1 MQDNFSGWYASL
13 SFSEDHGQAEKR
25 FGAVKALMKDPT
37 PATLEVLT
45 RLAFRMRIQMPTATE
60 VAEIRSK
67 LTGDLP
73 SPGEEELAMLAAS
86 ALAWAMESGSDKGS
100 LAATMVAAASC
111 GGLRSLTQPMDLVG
125 MSESATRKL
134 AEASRRRPSLEPTK
148 PLLTSLD
155 NTEIAAAVKLA
166 SDGNPAGALQAVVLS
181 INEALAAVARRQ
193 FAVETEFQKYTK
205 LQDEELDILWWLQG
219 GYCADLQKDF
229 PDLPAEHRPLAIAR
243 ELASLTKV
251 LPGPTALQ
259 SLLFR
264 TGVPDAPKLSLVV
277 AVQGMPAS
285 WLDTA
290 LGEIDVDNI
299 SPVTTPILF
308 ALSRRKELDGAEGW
322 APAWSKLTSLDQD
335 IELEPMHLAE
345 MAYREFLLAQLG

>member
-1 MQDNFSGWYASL
+1 MKDNFSHWYASV
-13 SFSEDHGQAEKR
+13 SFGEDDGHADKR
-25 FGAVKALMKDPT
+25 FEAVKALIADAT
-37 PATLEVLT
+37 AETLEVLT
-45 RLAFRMRIQMPTATE
+45 RLAFRMKIQMSAPEIAE
-60 VAEIRSK
+60 VRSK
-67 LTGDLP
+67 LTGELQP
-73 SPGEEELAMLAAS
+73 PGDEELALLAAS
-86 ALAWAMESGSDKGS
+86 ALAWAMVSGSDKSS
-100 LAATMVAAASC
+100 LAATMVATTSC

-125 MSESATRKL
+125 MSESATRTL

-148 PLLTSLD
+148 SLATSLD
-155 NTEIAAAVKLA
+155 KTEVAAAVKLA
-166 SDGNPAGALQAVVLS
+166 SEGNPAGALQAVVVS
-181 INEALAAVARRQ
+181 INKALAAVARRQ

-205 LQDEELDILWWLQG
+205 LQDEEIDILWWLQG
-219 GYCADLQKDF
+219 GHCADLQKDF

-264 TGVPDAPKLSLVV
+264 TGVPEAPKLSLAV
-277 AVQGMPAS
+277 AVQGMPES

-290 LGEIDVDNI
+290 LGEIDEDNI

-308 ALSRRKELDGAEGW
+308 ALSRRKELGGAEGW
-322 APAWSKLTSLDQD
+322 APAWSKLTSLDQEV
-335 IELEPMHLAE
+335 ELEPMHLAE